1 MARSERIKL
10 SMDQQ
15 RIAELRA
22 QAESLYRQG
31 RERLAKVPLT
41 VQVVAAFFLV
51 AAFLMAIYTVLG
63 SRDATMRLKVQHG
76 FRSAQLEVWVDDG
89 RVYSGHL
96 VGAAKK
102 KYGLLPD
109 VQGSLSETVAVPS
122 GSHRVKV
129 RVTAD
134 DGTIQEDT
142 ISGDFSRN
150 TQRTLSVSARRSD
163 VALNW
168 QGDVSSSSSG
178 SDPAPSGLGWFTRYA
193 STLMLTAAGSII
205 SALTGYAVRELPGHL
220 RARQNAA
227 DPPPKAEA

>member
-1 MARSERIKL
+1 MARSEKIKL

-15 RIAELRA
+15 RIAEFRA

-41 VQVVAAFFLV
+41 VQVVVAFFLV
-51 AAFLMAIYTVLG
+51 AAFLMAIYTALG
-63 SRDATMRLKVQHG
+63 SRDATIRLKVQHG
-76 FRSAQLEVWVDDG
+76 FRSAQLQVWVDDG
-89 RVYSGHL
+89 TVYSGHL
-96 VGAAKK
+96 VGTAKK

-168 QGDVSSSSSG
+168 QGDVSSSAP
-178 SDPAPSGLGWFTRYA
+178 DPAPSGLGWFTRYA

-220 RARQNAA
+220 RARQSAA
-227 DPPPKAEA
+227 DPPPKAQA

>member
-1 MARSERIKL
+1 
-10 SMDQQ
+10 MDPQ

-22 QAESLYRQG
+22 WAESLYHQG
-31 RERLAKVPLT
+31 RERLAKVPLA

-51 AAFLMAIYTVLG
+51 AVLLMGIYTAIG
-63 SRDATMRLKVQHG
+63 SRDATMRLKVQHS
-76 FRSAQLEVWVDDG
+76 FRGAQLQVWVDDS

-96 VGAAKK
+96 VGSARK

-109 VQGSLSETVAVPS
+109 VQGSLSETLAVPS

-142 ISGDFSRN
+142 IEAEFSRN
-150 TQRTLSVSARRSD
+150 TQRTLFVVARRSD
-163 VALNW
+163 VSLNL
-168 QGDVSSSSSG
+168 QGTVAGSTTDPPPASS
-178 SDPAPSGLGWFTRYA
+178 GWFTRYA
-193 STLMLTAAGSII
+193 GTLLLTAAGSII

-220 RARQNAA
+220 RARQAA
-227 DPPPKAEA
+227 ASQTPKAEA